1 MTITV
6 DGINKRFGK
15 FQALNNVSLDIPEGK
30 LTALLGPSGSGKT
43 TLLRIIAGL
52 ESADSGKVCFSGKDV
67 TKLHVRDRNI
77 GFVFQHYALFRHM
90 TVAQNIAFGLDSLP
104 RKQRPSKAETQKRVG
119 ELLEMIQLPH
129 LANRFPAQLS
139 GGQKQ
144 RVALARSIA
153 TRPEILL
160 LDEPFGALDAK
171 VRKDLRRWLRNLH
184 DEFHFTSIFV
194 THDQEEALELSD
206 QVVVMSQG
214 NVEQVNEPTELY
226 ARPDSRFV
234 FDFLGQ
240 VNVLPGDIKHGTLSQ
255 GSAWVTVPDTQH
267 QGSAQLYLR
276 PHEVRLATT
285 PAAHANLPLRI
296 EAVSLIGSE
305 VRVELR
311 PEGWESEG
319 SDNIWEVGISHAE
332 FNQQRPTRGDLR
344 YAVPEVG
351 HLFTGKD
358 TQPVTVNW
366 DEAELSPRIR
376 LIN

>member
-6 DGINKRFGK
+6 DGISKRFGK
-15 FQALNNVSLDIPEGK
+15 FQALDNVSLDIPEGK

-52 ESADSGKVCFSGKDV
+52 ESADNGQIAFSGQDV
-67 TKLHVRDRNI
+67 TNLHVRDRNI

-90 TVAQNIAFGLDSLP
+90 TVAENIAFGLNALP
-104 RKQRPSKAETQKRVG
+104 RKQRPPKAKIQKRVS

-129 LANRFPAQLS
+129 LAQRFPAQLS

-153 TRPEILL
+153 TRPKVLL

-184 DEFHFTSIFV
+184 DEFHFTSLFV

-214 NVEQVNEPTELY
+214 HVEQVNEPTELY

-240 VNVLPGDIKHGTLSQ
+240 VNVLSGEVKHGTLSQ
-255 GSAWVTVPDTQH
+255 GNAWVTVPGIQH
-267 QGSAQLYLR
+267 QGDAQLYLR
-276 PHEVRLATT
+276 PHEVRLATA
-285 PAAHANLPLRI
+285 PSPRANLPLRI

-332 FNQQRPTRGDLR
+332 FNQQRPVRGDLR

-351 HLFTGKD
+351 HLFTG
-358 TQPVTVNW
+358 TGARPATVGW
-366 DEAELSPRIR
+366 AEAEQIPNIR

>member
-1 MTITV
+1 MSITV
-6 DGINKRFGK
+6 DSINKRFGSY
-15 FQALNNVSLDIPEGK
+15 QALNNVSLDIPEGK

-52 ESADSGKVCFSGKDV
+52 ESADSGRISFSGKDV
-67 TKLHVRDRNI
+67 TGVHVRDRNI

-90 TVAQNIAFGLDSLP
+90 TVAQNIAFGLDSVP
-104 RKQRPSKAETQKRVG
+104 RKQRPPKAEIKRRVS

-129 LANRFPAQLS
+129 MAQRFPAQLS

-153 TRPEILL
+153 TRPKILL

-240 VNVLPGDIKHGTLSQ
+240 VNVLSGDVKHSRLSL
-255 GSAWVTVPDTQH
+255 GSAWVTVPGIKH
-267 QGSAQLYLR
+267 QGKAQLYLR

-285 PAAHANLPLRI
+285 PAANANLPLRI

-305 VRVELR
+305 VRIELR
-311 PEGWESEG
+311 PEGWHSTG

-332 FNQQRPTRGDLR
+332 FNQQRPARGDLR
-344 YAVPEVG
+344 YAVPEIG
-351 HLFTGKD
+351 HLFTGED
-358 TQPVTVNW
+358 TQPETVNW
-366 DEAELSPRIR
+366 AEAESAPRVR

>member
-1 MTITV
+1 MSITV

-52 ESADSGKVCFSGKDV
+52 ESADSGQISFSGQDV
-67 TKLHVRDRNI
+67 TGLHVRDRNI

-104 RKQRPSKAETQKRVG
+104 RKQRPKKAEIQKRVN

-129 LANRFPAQLS
+129 LAQRYPAQLS

-153 TRPEILL
+153 TQPKILL

-214 NVEQVNEPTELY
+214 QVEQVNEPIELY
-226 ARPDSRFV
+226 ARPESRFV

-240 VNVLPGDIKHGTLSQ
+240 VNVISGQVKQGSLSQ
-255 GSAWVTVPDTQH
+255 GNAWVTLPGIQH
-267 QGSAQLYLR
+267 KGDAQLYLR
-276 PHEVRLATT
+276 PHEVRLATA
-285 PAAHANLPLRI
+285 PVSHANLPLRI

-311 PEGWESEG
+311 PEGWQSEG

-332 FNQQRPTRGDLR
+332 FNSQRPTRGDLR
-344 YAVPEVG
+344 YAVPQVG
-351 HLFTGKD
+351 HLFTGND
-358 TQPVTVNW
+358 AQPATVNW
-366 DEAELSPRIR
+366 AEAELAPRVR
-376 LIN
+376 LIR

>member
-1 MTITV
+1 MSITV

-52 ESADSGKVCFSGKDV
+52 ESADSGQISFSGQDV
-67 TKLHVRDRNI
+67 TGLHVRDRNI

-104 RKQRPSKAETQKRVG
+104 RKQRPSKPDIQKRVN

-129 LANRFPAQLS
+129 LAQRYPAQLS

-153 TRPEILL
+153 TQPKILL

-214 NVEQVNEPTELY
+214 RVEQVNEPIELY
-226 ARPDSRFV
+226 ARPESRFV

-240 VNVLPGDIKHGTLSQ
+240 VNVISGQVKQGSLSQ
-255 GSAWVTVPDTQH
+255 GNAWVTLPGVQH
-267 QGSAQLYLR
+267 KGDAQLYLR
-276 PHEVRLATT
+276 PHEVRLATA
-285 PAAHANLPLRI
+285 PVGHANLPLRI

-311 PEGWESEG
+311 PEGWQSEG

-332 FNQQRPTRGDLR
+332 FNSQRPNRGDLR

-351 HLFTGKD
+351 HLFTGND
-358 TQPVTVNW
+358 AQPATVNW
-366 DEAELSPRIR
+366 AEAEQAPRVR
-376 LIN
+376 LIS